1 MSQRIIRA
9 AWAICT
15 VAIVLVAPSRCRA
28 DLCFD
33 TVTVD
38 VGDIRSSVAVSRE
51 FVFVNSG
58 PQVVE
63 LVEARPS
70 CGCLRPRLDKTHFAP
85 GERGGVALEVST
97 LGQPAG
103 PHAWQLTL
111 VYKVGAEVR
120 EQTLQVRALVVTEV
134 TVQPAA
140 VTLVVEGA
148 LTHELTLT
156 DLRTRPLTI
165 TGVETTAPWLT
176 AAAGPLLRDAFGN
189 ATSKIHVAIAAECP
203 AGRHN
208 ESVVIHTSDPTYS
221 ALTVA
226 ITVVKREAAACTVTP
241 SEVRLTTGPRF
252 VHVADRSDRAV
263 EVQSVQ
269 AGDPAVAC
277 TWAAGPDHQATVKLQ
292 IDPARWN
299 GETLQTEVRVEI
311 ARPEHQVITI
321 PVRID
326 AESR

>member
-1 MSQRIIRA
+1 MSPRIIRA

-15 VAIVLVAPSRCRA
+15 VAIVLVAPPHCRA
-28 DLCFD
+28 DLRFD
-33 TVTVD
+33 AVTVD
-38 VGDIRSSVAVSRE
+38 LGDIRSSVAVSRE
-51 FVFVNSG
+51 FAFVNNG
-58 PQVVE
+58 PEVVE

-70 CGCLRPRLDKTHFAP
+70 CGCLKPRLDTTHFAP
-85 GERGGVALEVST
+85 GKRGGVALEVNT

-111 VYKVGAEVR
+111 VYKVGVEVK
-120 EQTLQVRALVVTEV
+120 EQTLQVSATVVTEV

-156 DLRTRPLTI
+156 DLRARPLVI
-165 TGVETTAPWLT
+165 TAVETTSSWLT
-176 AAAGPLLRDAFGN
+176 AAAGPLVRDAFGN
-189 ATSKIHVAIAAECP
+189 ATSKIRLAIAAECP
-203 AGRHN
+203 VGRHS

-221 ALTVA
+221 ALTVPV
-226 ITVVKREAAACTVTP
+226 TVVKREAPACMVTP
-241 SEVRLTTGPRF
+241 SEVRLTTGPRL
-252 VHVADRSDRAV
+252 VRVADRFDRAV
-263 EVQSVQ
+263 QVQNVQ

-277 TWAAGPDHQATVKLQ
+277 TWAAGPHHQATVKLQ

-299 GETLQTEVRVEI
+299 GETVQTEVRVEI
-311 ARPEHQVITI
+311 ASPEHQVITI

-326 AESR
+326 PVSR